1 MDLDGAVALVTG
13 GHRRVGRAIALA
25 LADRG
30 CDVHLT
36 HRESGDEALGAVA
49 DLAALGVQATS
60 HQVDLGDPNGVR
72 TLAEAVWADS
82 GRLDL
87 LVNNA
92 AVYPKTPVEGLSYGG
107 WRRCLDVNLDAP
119 FVLSHTLGLRMREA
133 GGGAI
138 VNLVDWAV
146 ERPYR
151 GYLPYF
157 VSKAGLLALTR
168 GLALELAP
176 QVRVNAIS
184 PGPVLLPDGTTEA
197 TRRAVE
203 RATPLGLG
211 TPGAVADA
219 VLFLA
224 TSAAYSTGAVLHVDG
239 GRHLES

>member
-1 MDLDGAVALVTG
+1 MDLEGAVALVTG
-13 GHRRVGRAIALA
+13 GHRRVGLAIARA

-36 HRESGDEALGAVA
+36 HHRGQDAATDAVA
-49 DLAALGVQATS
+49 ELSAYGVRASS
-60 HQVDLGDPNGVR
+60 HRVDLRDP
-72 TLAEAVWADS
+72 EAVCALADEVWEDA
-82 GRLDL
+82 GRLDV

-92 AVYPKTPVEGLSYGG
+92 AVYPATPLPELTLAD
-107 WRRCLDVNLDAP
+107 WRDCLAVNLDAP
-119 FVLSHTLGLRMREA
+119 LLLSRTLGLRMREA

-138 VNLVDWAV
+138 VNLVDWAAD
-146 ERPYR
+146 RPYR

-176 QVRVNAIS
+176 EVRVNAVS
-184 PGPVLLPDGTTEA
+184 PGPVLLPEGTSEA

-211 TPGAVADA
+211 APEAVADA
-219 VLFLA
+219 VVFLLA
-224 TSAAYSTGAVLHVDG
+224 SAAYSTGAVLHVDG